1 MPSVNEIL
9 RALYGA
15 YRLAR
20 FDAGGLAYFDAT
32 PGGFWKS
39 FFAAVIVLPLY
50 LLLLAVRLQGDLPE
64 GTPARFLAIELI
76 AYVIGWVIYPLVMAT
91 VARLID
97 RERHYVRYIV
107 AYNWASVWQNIL
119 YLPVAILSVAGLLA
133 DGAAGFIALAALVAV
148 LVYAW
153 FVARIALALPGLHA
167 VPLVALDVVLGLLL
181 NGFADSL
188 L

>member
-1 MPSVNEIL
+1 VTEIL

-20 FDAGGLAYFDAT
+20 FDAGGLTFLDAT

-39 FFAAVIVLPLY
+39 FFAAAIVLPLY
-50 LLLLAVRLQGDLPE
+50 LLLLAVRLQSDLPE

-107 AYNWASVWQNIL
+107 AYNWASVWQNVL
-119 YLPVAILSVAGLLA
+119 YLPVAILSVAGLLS
-133 DGAAGFIALAALVAV
+133 GGIGSFIALAALTAV

-153 FVARIALALPGLHA
+153 FVARTALGLPGLHA
-167 VPLVALDVVLGLLL
+167 VPLVALDIVLGLML

-188 L
+188 I

>member
-1 MPSVNEIL
+1 MNEIL

-20 FDAGGLAYFDAT
+20 FDAGGLTYFDAT
-32 PGGFWKS
+32 PGGFWRS
-39 FFAAVIVLPLY
+39 FFAAIIVLPLY
-50 LLLLAVRLQGDLPE
+50 LLLLAVRLQSGLPE

-91 VARLID
+91 VTRVID
-97 RERHYVRYIV
+97 RKRHYIRYVV
-107 AYNWASVWQNIL
+107 AYNWASVWQNVL
-119 YLPVAILSVAGLLA
+119 YLPVAILSVTGLLA
-133 DGAAGFIALAALVAV
+133 GSVANFIALAALAAV

-153 FVARIALALPGLHA
+153 FVARTALALPGLHA
-167 VPLVALDVVLGLLL
+167 VPLVALDIVLGLLL

-188 L
+188 I